1 MDNNVFDVGIIPCFL
16 LNVLDISADAEEW
29 SRIGFDLGMGKL
41 ITSIATL
48 NIECVCGHVGL
59 EM

>member
-1 MDNNVFDVGIIPCFL
+1 MFL
-16 LNVLDISADAEEW
+16 QNVLDISVDAEEW

-41 ITSIATL
+41 ITSITTL
-48 NIECVCGHVGL
+48 NIDCVCGHVGL